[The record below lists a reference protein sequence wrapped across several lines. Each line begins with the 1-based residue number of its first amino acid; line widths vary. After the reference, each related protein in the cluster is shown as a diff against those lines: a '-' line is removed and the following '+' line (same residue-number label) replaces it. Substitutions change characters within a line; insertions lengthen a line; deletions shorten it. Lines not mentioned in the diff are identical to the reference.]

1 VFARKQSTNPLALDV
16 VLPLLRLIRG
26 AGATEGDLANK
37 ASGILRNRL
46 GKAKDVPSSTDLPHG
61 TSILEEIHSMAR
73 KASSADFSALFS
85 ACSLFVSR
93 AIDTAHPTSRVVVDT
108 YRATLEDWM
117 TRKSSLVHPN
127 FISDF
132 LRRFPLR
139 AWPLREDLIA
149 HTASGKG
156 INAFRQAQAFGMLQI
171 FSQQLGVI
179 VQSQSQSTSSED
191 VAAFVS
197 SASAAVYATLVLAAD
212 ESGADWKADR
222 LRDVLKFALAL
233 ARSAKA
239 VLSPEQVVA
248 AWDLPRLRETRDK
261 FAAGSRTGGM
271 KAILLLINQLE
282 AVLGGGKKDKEGQ
295 KAAKAAKATKV
306 TKNAKG
312 KKSSSDKT
320 LGEHEQDD
328 KMDVDVDVDVD
339 ADEEVV
345 SAVAPS
351 SQDGKKV
358 KKLKPKAESSVSK
371 VTANPSVGED
381 KKGKAKKRKVDAG
394 EKPSKKVKV
403 KAAL

>member
-1 VFARKQSTNPLALDV
+1 MFARKQSTNPLALDI

-46 GKAKDVPSSTDLPHG
+46 GKAKDVPSSTDLPRS

-73 KASSADFSALFS
+73 KASSADFSALCS

-93 AIDTAHPTSRVVVDT
+93 AIDTAHPASRVVVET

-156 INAFRQAQAFGMLQI
+156 INAFRLAQAFGMLQI
-171 FSQQLGVI
+171 FSQQLAVI
-179 VQSQSQSTSSED
+179 AQSQSQSTSSED
-191 VAAFVS
+191 IAAFVS
-197 SASAAVYATLVLAAD
+197 SASAAVYATLVHAAD
-212 ESGADWKADR
+212 ESGSDWKADR

-233 ARSAKA
+233 ARSAKS

-248 AWDLPRLRETRDK
+248 AWDLPALRETRDT

-282 AVLGGGKKDKEGQ
+282 AVLGGGKKDKEGK
-295 KAAKAAKATKV
+295 KAAKAGKS
-306 TKNAKG
+306 AKG
-312 KKSSSDKT
+312 KKSSVDKT
-320 LGEHEQDD
+320 PGEHEQDD
-328 KMDVDVDVDVD
+328 KMDVD
-339 ADEEVV
+339 ADEQVL
-345 SAVAPS
+345 SAAPS
-351 SQDGKKV
+351 TSEDSKKV
-358 KKLKPKAESSVSK
+358 NKTKTKAKAESSVSK
-371 VTANPSVGED
+371 VTAKPSVGED
-381 KKGKAKKRKVDAG
+381 KKDKAKKRKADAG